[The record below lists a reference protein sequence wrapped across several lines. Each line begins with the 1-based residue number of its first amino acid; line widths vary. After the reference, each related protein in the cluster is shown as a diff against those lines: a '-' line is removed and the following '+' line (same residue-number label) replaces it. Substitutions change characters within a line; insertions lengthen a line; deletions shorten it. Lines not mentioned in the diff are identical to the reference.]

1 VTHLDQTT
9 SHFYRGKLAPVS
21 GSIDASDAD
30 AYAAAARELREETQ
44 LDPNTDLR
52 MMYCG
57 TTFTFADEEAQRSW
71 TVHPFSWWL
80 LSNES
85 KIKLDWEH
93 DGYEWKRPQGIL
105 SREIVHDCVPRLDWS
120 FRRVYFGH
128 GGIFGHDTPIR
139 PDNEPGRLFERTL
152 RELRDD
158 KKNGAKALASHALQR
173 LALIAESME
182 VFDWSS
188 LTRAAYH
195 FTYSGRPSMNAAI
208 SSTILQALADIS
220 SMARE
225 SRVPGSPPI
234 AERLRCIS
242 DEREQPGTMITS
254 SLTDLVRQS
263 LRDTQQIDILT
274 LSRSSTIIESIKS
287 LLSSIWKLNIKLSI
301 LESRP
306 LCEGVSAADTILHF
320 TSLHRDRIH
329 ISLAPDSHL
338 SKLAQDLRHP
348 SFLLLGADRISPSG
362 HVSNKMGSTAAAIVV
377 KHLSPKT
384 KIVVLSETAKITK
397 PSDLELYERN
407 GEDISHELKEHSPE
421 SGDLSEVTEA
431 WDSSEVDGLQRYS
444 NVDVQN
450 VYFEWVYRD
459 LIDTYV
465 TEEGV
470 TSRERIR
477 DISLRNARLEKEIF
491 GGL

>member
-1 VTHLDQTT
+1 
-9 SHFYRGKLAPVS
+9 
-21 GSIDASDAD
+21 
-30 AYAAAARELREETQ
+30 
-44 LDPNTDLR
+44 
-52 MMYCG
+52 MMFCG

-71 TVHPFSWWL
+71 TVHPFSWRL
-80 LSNES
+80 LADES

-93 DGYEWKRPQGIL
+93 DSYEWTRPQEIL
-105 SREIVHDCVPRLDWS
+105 LREIVHDCVPRLDWS

-139 PDNEPGRLFERTL
+139 PDNEPGKWFERTL

-158 KKNGAKALASHALQR
+158 KKNGAKALASHALRR

-195 FTYSGRPSMNAAI
+195 ITYSGRPSMNAAI
-208 SSTILQALADIS
+208 SSTILQALADILLV
-220 SMARE
+220 ARE
-225 SRVPGSPPI
+225 SRISESPPI
-234 AERLRCIS
+234 AQRLRCIS
-242 DEREQPGTMITS
+242 DERQQPATMITS

-263 LRDTQQIDILT
+263 LHETQQIDILT

-306 LCEGVSAADTILHF
+306 LYEGVSAADTILHF
-320 TSLHRDRIH
+320 TSLYRDRIH

-338 SKLAQDLRHP
+338 SKLAQDLRYP

-362 HVSNKMGSTAAAIVV
+362 HVSNKMGSSAAAIVI
-377 KHLSPKT
+377 KHLSPET
-384 KIVVLSETAKITK
+384 KIVVLSETDKIAK
-397 PSDLELYERN
+397 PSDLEMYERN
-407 GEDISHELKEHSPE
+407 GEDSNHELKEHSPE
-421 SGDLSEVTEA
+421 SGDLSEVTKA
-431 WDSSEVDGLQRYS
+431 WNSSDVENLMQHS
-444 NVDVQN
+444 NVDIQN
-450 VYFEWVYRD
+450 IYFEWVHQD
-459 LIDTYV
+459 LIDFYV

>member
-1 VTHLDQTT
+1 
-9 SHFYRGKLAPVS
+9 
-21 GSIDASDAD
+21 
-30 AYAAAARELREETQ
+30 
-44 LDPNTDLR
+44 
-52 MMYCG
+52 MMFCG

-71 TVHPFSWWL
+71 TVHPFSWL
-80 LSNES
+80 LKTDEA

-93 DGYEWKRPQGIL
+93 DGYEWKRPQDIL

-139 PDNEPGRLFERTL
+139 PDNEAGRVFETTI

-158 KKNGAKALASHALQR
+158 KKNGARALASHALQC
-173 LALIAESME
+173 LALLAEGME

-188 LTRAAYH
+188 FTRAAYH
-195 FTYSGRPSMNAAI
+195 FAYSGRPSMNAAI
-208 SSTILQALADIS
+208 GSTILQALADTR

-225 SRVPGSPPI
+225 SHISGSLPI
-234 AERLRCIS
+234 AERLRRIS
-242 DEREQPGTMITS
+242 NEREQTATMITS
-254 SLTDLVRQS
+254 SLKDLVQQN
-263 LRDTQQIDILT
+263 LNNTQQIDILT
-274 LSRSSTIIESIKS
+274 LSRSSTIIESIKC
-287 LLSSIWKLNIKLSI
+287 LLSSTQKLKIKLGI

-306 LCEGVSAADTILHF
+306 LCEGVSTADALLYF
-320 TSLHRDRIH
+320 ALFYSDRLH

-362 HVSNKMGSTAAAIVV
+362 HISNKMGSSTAAIVV
-377 KHLSPKT
+377 KHLSPMT
-384 KIVVLSETAKITK
+384 KIIVLSDTDKIAK

-407 GEDISHELKEHSPE
+407 GEDINHELKEHSPE
-421 SGDLSEVTEA
+421 SGDPSEVTKA
-431 WDSSEVDGLQRYS
+431 WNTTDAERMQHCS
-444 NVDVQN
+444 NVEVQN
-450 VYFEWVYRD
+450 VYFEWVHRD
-459 LIDTYV
+459 LIDLYI

-477 DISLRNARLEKEIF
+477 DISLRNAKLEKEIF